1 MCVFVRYRAAAGR
14 LEARHFRHT
23 TFSRL
28 CVLLLSSYNFLGV
41 TVNADSNTPQRE
53 SGTRAASWR
62 PVSGIVALP
71 WHNPP
76 LTEWT
81 VLSKI
86 AALWDIR
93 SCATTLDMHV
103 STRRCSY
110 THNNRTV
117 WVRVE
122 NVCTGRHGSAS
133 KLTMSP
139 LCASE
144 CYGPLRT
151 LDACMLE
158 QRCKCR

>member
-1 MCVFVRYRAAAGR
+1 MCVLVLYRAAAGR
-14 LEARHFRHT
+14 LEARRFRHT

-28 CVLLLSSYNFLGV
+28 CMLLLSSYNFLGV
-41 TVNADSNTPQRE
+41 TVNADSNTPQSE
-53 SGTRAASWR
+53 SGKRAASWR
-62 PVSGIVALP
+62 SVSGIATFP

-76 LTEWT
+76 LTERT

-86 AALWDIR
+86 ASLWDIR
-93 SCATTLDMHV
+93 SCVTTLDMHV

-117 WVRVE
+117 RVGVE
-122 NVCTGRHGSAS
+122 NVCTGRQGSAS
-133 KLTMSP
+133 KLTMSS
-139 LCASE
+139 LSASE